1 MVDSNIHFS
10 DVLVIGSGLAGQSS
24 ALAASK
30 YSNYVTILSKVPVM
44 RSHSVAAAGG
54 INSVSGSEDSIDDH
68 FVDIVKG
75 SDYLADQN
83 AVKILVKNTLL
94 EIAFLEELGVK
105 FDKIGDKIL
114 RNKFG
119 GATFART
126 LNSSDKTGLSIMDSL
141 FNSIKHS
148 NISLFEGF
156 HVIDL
161 LVQNNT
167 CFGVMTFDMKNAQLT
182 PFFSKTTIL
191 ATGPFGYLFNNTTNS
206 IICTGDGVAIAYRA
220 GASLKDME
228 FVQFHPT
235 SLIGSNILITERAR
249 AKGAYL
255 LNNKGER
262 FMEKYAPKSME
273 LAPRDIIS
281 RAMVKEIKLGLA
293 FEDDEY
299 GPYVELSFTHL
310 SEAVI
315 LKSLKDIRD
324 IGLHFTKTDIM
335 TEPLKVIPAQHYMM
349 GGISVDLNC
358 NTDVNSLYAAGECAC
373 LSVHGANR
381 LGGNSLLE
389 CLVFGRISGK
399 SASIYSQSLSDFD
412 YDIANR
418 LVLTQES
425 RFKKTINS
433 ILDSSENLNISH
445 ILKEMKI
452 IMNSHASISRNK
464 KSLQYAKE
472 QLSKLQILMNN
483 VCINNSNTYSNLEL
497 CSYFELHNML
507 DLSEIIIESSLER
520 KESRG
525 SHFRFDY
532 PVRNDKEWLNHI
544 LIKKI
549 DSGFNLSI
557 KPVDLSDLSLETRNY

>member
-1 MVDSNIHFS
+1 MADSNIHFS

-24 ALAASK
+24 ALSASK
-30 YSNYVTILSKVPVM
+30 YSNNVTILSKVPVM
-44 RSHSVAAAGG
+44 RSHSVAAGGG
-54 INSVSGSEDSIDDH
+54 INSVSGYEDSINDH
-68 FVDIVKG
+68 FVDTVKG

-83 AVKILVKNTLL
+83 AVKILVKNAPS

-105 FDKIGDKIL
+105 FDKIGTEIS

-126 LNSSDKTGLSIMDSL
+126 LNSSFKTGLSIMDSL
-141 FNSIKHS
+141 FHSIKDS
-148 NISLFEGF
+148 NINLFEGF
-156 HVIDL
+156 HVVDL

-167 CFGVMTFDMKNAQLT
+167 CFGVIALDMKNAQLT

-191 ATGPFGYLFNNTTNS
+191 ATGPYGYLFNNTTNS
-206 IICTGDGVAIAYRA
+206 VVCTGDGVAIAYRA

-235 SLIGSNILITERAR
+235 SLIGSNILITERSR

-262 FMEKYAPKSME
+262 FMEKYAPNSME

-281 RAMVKEIKLGLA
+281 RAIIKEIELNLA

-310 SEAVI
+310 SNDIVH
-315 LKSLKDIRD
+315 KSLKDIRD
-324 IGLHFTKTDIM
+324 IGLHFTNTDILN
-335 TEPLKVIPAQHYMM
+335 EPLKVIPAQHYMM
-349 GGISVDLNC
+349 GGISVDLDC
-358 NTDVNSLYAAGECAC
+358 NTDVNGLYAAGECAC

-389 CLVFGRISGK
+389 CLVFGRISGN
-399 SASIYSQSLSDFD
+399 SASLYSQNLSDFD
-412 YDIANR
+412 YALATKLMLNH
-418 LVLTQES
+418 ES
-425 RFKKTINS
+425 KFKETTHS
-433 ILDSSENLNISH
+433 ILNSFNNLNISD

-452 IMNSHASISRNK
+452 IMNSNASISRNK
-464 KSLQYAKE
+464 ESLQQAKE
-472 QLSKLQILMNN
+472 QLAKLQILMNDIG
-483 VCINNSNTYSNLEL
+483 INNSDSYSNIEL

-520 KESRG
+520 EESRG
-525 SHFRFDY
+525 SHFRLDF
-532 PVRNDKEWLNHI
+532 PVRNDKAWLNHI
-544 LIKKI
+544 LIKKT
-549 DSGFNLSI
+549 DSGFNLSK
-557 KPVDLSDLSLETRNY
+557 KPVDISDLSLETRNY

>member
-1 MVDSNIHFS
+1 MLDSNIHFS

-30 YSNYVTILSKVPVM
+30 YSNHVTILSKVSVM
-44 RSHSVAAAGG
+44 RSHSVAAGGG
-54 INSVSGSEDSIDDH
+54 INSVSGYEDSIDDH
-68 FVDIVKG
+68 FVDTVQG

-83 AVKILVKNTLL
+83 AVKILVKNAPF
-94 EIAFLEELGVK
+94 EISFLEELGVK

-114 RNKFG
+114 PNKFG
-119 GATFART
+119 GAKFART
-126 LNSSDKTGLSIMDSL
+126 LNSSFKTGLSIMDSL
-141 FNSIKHS
+141 FDSIKNS

-167 CFGVMTFDMKNAQLT
+167 CFGIMALNMKNSQLT

-191 ATGPFGYLFNNTTNS
+191 ATGPYGYLFNNTTNS
-206 IICTGDGVAIAYRA
+206 VICTGDGLAIAYRA

-262 FMEKYAPKSME
+262 FLKKYAPKSME

-281 RAMVKEIKLGLA
+281 RAIIKEIELGLA
-293 FEDDEY
+293 FEDAEY
-299 GPYVELSFTHL
+299 GFYMELSFTHL
-310 SEAVI
+310 PEDII
-315 LKSLKDIRD
+315 LQSLKDIRD
-324 IGLHFTKTDIM
+324 IGLHFTKTDII

-349 GGISVDLNC
+349 GGIDVDLNC
-358 NTDVNSLYAAGECAC
+358 NTDVNGLYAAGECAC

-381 LGGNSLLE
+381 LGGNSLME

-399 SASIYSQSLSDFD
+399 SASIYSQSISNFD
-412 YDIANR
+412 YDIANQ
-418 LVLTQES
+418 LVLKQDS
-425 RFKKTINS
+425 KFKKTINS
-433 ILDSSENLNISH
+433 ILNSSENLNISH

-452 IMNSHASISRNK
+452 IMTSHASISRNK
-464 KSLQYAKE
+464 KSLQHAKE
-472 QLSKLQILMNN
+472 QLSKLQILMNDIR
-483 VCINNSNTYSNLEL
+483 INNSDTYSNIEL

-525 SHFRFDY
+525 SHFRLDY
-532 PVRNDKEWLNHI
+532 PIRNDKEWLNHI
-544 LIKKI
+544 LIKKT
-549 DSGFNLSI
+549 DSGFNLST
-557 KPVDLSDLSLETRNY
+557 KSVDLSDLSLKTRNY

>member
-30 YSNYVTILSKVPVM
+30 YSNHVTILSKVPVM

-299 GPYVELSFTHL
+299 GSYVELSFTHL

-324 IGLHFTKTDIM
+324 IGLHFTKTDII

-472 QLSKLQILMNN
+472 QLSKLQILMND

-525 SHFRFDY
+525 SHFRLDY

>member
-472 QLSKLQILMNN
+472 QLSKLQILMND

-525 SHFRFDY
+525 SHFRLDY

>member
-148 NISLFEGF
+148 NILLFEGF

-472 QLSKLQILMNN
+472 QLSKLQILMND

-525 SHFRFDY
+525 SHFRLDY

>member
-126 LNSSDKTGLSIMDSL
+126 LNSSDKIGLSIMDSL

-324 IGLHFTKTDIM
+324 IGLHFTKTDII

-472 QLSKLQILMNN
+472 QLSKLQILMND

-525 SHFRFDY
+525 SHFRLDY

>member
-30 YSNYVTILSKVPVM
+30 YSNHVTILSKVPVM

-412 YDIANR
+412 YDIANP

-472 QLSKLQILMNN
+472 QLSKLQILMND

-497 CSYFELHNML
+497 CSYFELHNMF

-525 SHFRFDY
+525 SHFRLDY

>member
-1 MVDSNIHFS
+1 
-10 DVLVIGSGLAGQSS
+10 
-24 ALAASK
+24 
-30 YSNYVTILSKVPVM
+30 
-44 RSHSVAAAGG
+44 
-54 INSVSGSEDSIDDH
+54 
-68 FVDIVKG
+68 
-75 SDYLADQN
+75 
-83 AVKILVKNTLL
+83 
-94 EIAFLEELGVK
+94 
-105 FDKIGDKIL
+105 
-114 RNKFG
+114 
-119 GATFART
+119 
-126 LNSSDKTGLSIMDSL
+126 
-141 FNSIKHS
+141 
-148 NISLFEGF
+148 
-156 HVIDL
+156 
-161 LVQNNT
+161 
-167 CFGVMTFDMKNAQLT
+167 MTFDMKNAQLT

-472 QLSKLQILMNN
+472 QLSKLQILMND

-525 SHFRFDY
+525 SHFRLDY

>member
-148 NISLFEGF
+148 NILLFEGF

-472 QLSKLQILMNN
+472 QLSKLQILMND